1 MSIVTAPPV
10 PEYSSP
16 TFDDAFAPD
25 GTVRPHARGVIDL
38 VRARDPGVLGRELRG
53 ALRKQGIRFESVD
66 GDDTWHVDP
75 VPRVIPADEWEPMAA
90 GLGQRVRALNA
101 FVADVYG
108 ERRIVAEGVMPA
120 RVLDTA
126 EGFEPAMSGVVPPDG
141 VWTAVGG
148 LDVVRDHRG
157 TWMVLEDNVRTPS
170 GIGYWIAA
178 REATLALLQPDPAP
192 HPIEAAATALRNV
205 LGPGNAIVLTDGQ
218 ENSAY
223 WEHAFLA
230 ERMDIPLAV
239 PADLEVRSDR
249 FHLGGMP
256 VDAIYRRTDSD
267 EVDSTVGTLLQPV
280 VAAGGV
286 KLVNC
291 LGTGIADDKLV
302 HAYVQDMIR
311 FYLDETPLL
320 EQVETFD
327 LGVPATLERALDVFD
342 ELVIKDRG
350 SYGGI
355 GVFIAPHAERKDVEA
370 MRAKVTDAPEDY
382 VAQRLVRLST
392 HPTEIDGVLAPRH
405 VDLRPFVLM
414 TAPDDSSV
422 LPGGMTRVAL
432 DEGAL
437 VVNSSQNGGAK
448 DTWII

>member
-1 MSIVTAPPV
+1 MTAPPASD
-10 PEYSSP
+10 YFSP
-16 TFDDAFAPD
+16 TYDDAYAPD
-25 GTVRPHARGVIDL
+25 GTVRPHARDVIAL
-38 VRARDPGVLGRELRG
+38 VRSRDIGELGRRLR
-53 ALRKQGIRFESVD
+53 AMLHDSGISFESVD

-75 VPRVIPADEWEPMAA
+75 VPRVIPADEWEGLAA

-101 FVADVYG
+101 FVADAYG

-120 RVLDTA
+120 RVIATA
-126 EGFEPAMSGVVPPDG
+126 EGFEAGMCGVAPPDG

-148 LDVVRDHRG
+148 LDIVRDEHG
-157 TWMVLEDNVRTPS
+157 HWQVLEDNLRTPS

-178 REATLALLQPDPAP
+178 REATLALLDPPRAP
-192 HPIEAAATALRNV
+192 HPIEAAAMALRNV
-205 LGPGNAIVLTDGQ
+205 LGPGNAVVLTDGQ
-218 ENSAY
+218 DNSAY

-230 ERMDIPLAV
+230 ERMDVPLVV
-239 PADLEVRSDR
+239 PADLEVRDGR
-249 FHLGGMP
+249 LHLGDTP
-256 VDAIYRRTDSD
+256 VDAVYRRTNDD
-267 EVDSTVGTLLQPV
+267 ELDSTVGALLHPV
-280 VAAGGV
+280 LAAGAV

-302 HAYVQDMIR
+302 HAYVHDMIR

-320 EQVETFD
+320 DQVETFD

-355 GVFIAPHAERKDVEA
+355 GVVIAPHAEREDVEA
-370 MRAKVTDAPEDY
+370 LRAKVIAAPEEY
-382 VAQRLVRLST
+382 VAQRLVGLST

-414 TAPDDSSV
+414 TAPDDIQV
-422 LPGGMTRVAL
+422 LPGGMTRIAL

-448 DTWII
+448 DTWVL